1 MDPIRQED
9 WENMPRANRL
19 AAIEGLGPVE
29 AAGMFAGMR
38 PLANIGP
45 RLSREE
51 WRLLGRS
58 GRQELLPKL
67 EPWEAAIV
75 SGWSAMDKRVNKPL
89 WREVV
94 LLVFLAYP
102 VFCGIWAALAGI
114 REYQAGLGANWPVW
128 RALTSEVPGMVMPS
142 LRIKTAVK
150 AYLAQSYPGASL
162 PEEGAEWEIKRGNA
176 AGEWRVSVNLDLA
189 TSDGASRRV
198 PTQFE
203 VRETRDA
210 CIVSLGN
217 VLE

>member
-29 AAGMFAGMR
+29 AAAMFAGMR

-51 WRLLGRS
+51 WRLLGRT
-58 GRQELLPKL
+58 GRQALLPKL

-75 SGWSAMDKRVNKPL
+75 SGWSAMDKRANKPL
-89 WREVV
+89 WREGI
-94 LLVFLAYP
+94 LLVLFAYP

-114 REYQAGLGANWPVW
+114 REYQAGFGASWPIW
-128 RALTSEVPGMVMPS
+128 RTMTSEVPGMVMPS

-150 AYLAQSYPGASL
+150 VYLAASFPGAAPS
-162 PEEGAEWEIKRGNA
+162 EEGADWEVKRGNV
-176 AGEWRVSVNLDLA
+176 AGEWRVSVMLDLT
-189 TSDGASRRV
+189 TSDGARRRV
-198 PTQFE
+198 PTQFL

-210 CIVSLGN
+210 FVVSL
-217 VLE
+217 VDRW